1 MVKVLMVLLEVVWS
15 SMSVKVW
22 NLMVLSGHMSISVSV
37 VVIPSMLW
45 GVMLPISMIS
55 MSMAISMIPVSVV
68 VKVVIMVVIVMIVMM
83 VIMNSM
89 GVMNWKDIMM
99 FSMPVSMVTPW
110 KIMSL
115 KSMVNSDWWHEGWM
129 SELVMVIAVLITVVI
144 VIVYIMVWCEGVSS
158 DWRSVV
164 VLPVVW
170 TNIWVVGFVNMNL
183 SNFMVWLKVKVN
195 SVMIKIMNWSVYM
208 VWSIMTPISISVVG
222 PVIIMMDRSVKQ
234 ISKDWLVVSDIVV
247 IIKIMM
253 DWLIVTI
260 S

>member
-1 MVKVLMVLLEVVWS
+1 MVEVLMVLLEVVWS

-55 MSMAISMIPVSVV
+55 MSMAISMIPVPVV
-68 VKVVIMVVIVMIVMM
+68 VRVVIVVVIVMIVMM

-89 GVMNWKDIMM
+89 GVMNWKDIMV

-129 SELVMVIAVLITVVI
+129 SELVMVIPVLITVVI

-222 PVIIMMDRSVKQ
+222 PVIIMMD
-234 ISKDWLVVSDIVV
+234 
-247 IIKIMM
+247 
-253 DWLIVTI
+253 
-260 S
+260 